1 MNTRIAALTLLV
13 FGVVGPLVLADE
25 VRGVVTKVDPDKK
38 EVLLDVR
45 AKGARTTMTFVVDKD
60 SQVLFGRVAGA
71 LNELTTGRR
80 VRLDY
85 ETHDGKLVVTTII
98 APPGARQAAPA
109 AKTAD
114 NAVTGTLQRVALTDR
129 EIVVVGTNGKG
140 DNETTFSVPESAKI
154 MKNDKP
160 AKLEDLKEGDKVAV
174 VGEKR
179 EGKLQASTIQ
189 VGGSGLPAGTDK
201 SRVARL
207 RSILQMVDQFL
218 EMAEKRGEKP

>member
-1 MNTRIAALTLLV
+1 MNKRIAAFTLLV

-45 AKGARTTMTFVVDKD
+45 ARGTRGTMTFVVDKD
-60 SQVLFGRVAGA
+60 SQVLFGKVAGA
-71 LNELTTGRR
+71 LNELATGRR

-85 ETHDGKLVVTTII
+85 ESRDGKLVVTTII
-98 APPGARQAAPA
+98 APPGARQVTPP

-114 NAVTGTLQRVALTDR
+114 NAVTGTLQRVALTDH
-129 EIVVVGTNGKG
+129 EIVVIGADGKS
-140 DNETTFSVPESAKI
+140 ETTFSVPESAKV
-154 MKNDKP
+154 MKNDKQ
-160 AKLEDLKEGDKVAV
+160 AKLDDLKEGDKVAV

-179 EGKLQASTIQ
+179 DGKLTASTIQ
-189 VGGSGLPAGTDK
+189 VGGSGLPAGADK